1 MVVDST
7 HEIANMIKTSIDLGF
22 TNGMVIAVPN
32 PNPADSE
39 YINTAIANAL
49 SEANQLK
56 IEGAKITPYILS
68 KVEKLTQGRS
78 LDANIALVLNN
89 SKVAASIAIELNR
102 LESNSSCTF
111 GASNPFPSSSSS
123 SSSTTTQKTKVY
135 TSSYASSQ
143 SINSEQI
150 LKDEKVSSSYV
161 AVIGGSVADFIAAPE
176 STDDPSHK
184 VLSSLIIHSSNPG
197 KLHVTVGGVGR
208 NIATALG
215 RLGDTNTVFLSAV
228 SNDLIGKMIFE
239 DLEKRFCTLTIV
251 FII

>member
-111 GASNPFPSSSSS
+111 GVSSS

-150 LKDEKVSSSYV
+150 LKDEKVSNSYV
-161 AVIGGSVADFIAAPE
+161 AVIGGAVADFIAAPE

-184 VLSSLIIHSSNPG
+184 VLPSLIIHSSNPG